1 MKQDDLTILSYN
13 IWNLPFFTPRGSF
26 KRMKNI
32 ANFLKNVSTDIIC
45 LQEVWSLKTKSL
57 FSNVLQDTYH
67 IYSDGSKTRLHRKW
81 LDFSSRQGGLL
92 TLSKFP
98 IISEKFVRFGISGRF
113 WTEWMGDKGFLETF
127 VKTPWGILRVINTH
141 LHQPLASIRFEQI
154 KKLFSYVSQDQETPT
169 VLAGDFNQDQIMTDE
184 SFTSVITNTNFIHPG
199 IFSAESKHTYR
210 LDNPL
215 TQTWINRLKES
226 GHLDY
231 IFTRFLEKFN
241 LQVDQY
247 TPVHLPNP
255 LSDHDPVFLKLVNK

>member
-26 KRMKNI
+26 KRMHKI
-32 ANFLKNVSTDIIC
+32 ANFLQDVSTDIIC

-57 FSNVLQDTYH
+57 FSSVLQDTYH
-67 IYSDGSKTRLHRKW
+67 IYSNSSMTRLHRKW
-81 LDFSSRQGGLL
+81 LDFSSQQGGLL

-113 WTEWMGDKGFLETF
+113 WTEWIGDKGFLETF

-141 LHQPLASIRFEQI
+141 LHQPLASIRFQQI
-154 KKLFSYVSQDQETPT
+154 KKLFSYISQDQETPT
-169 VLAGDFNQDQIMTDE
+169 VLAGDFNQDQIINDKL
-184 SFTSVITNTNFIHPG
+184 FTSIADHTNFIHPG
-199 IFSAESKHTYR
+199 ALSSVSKHTYR
-210 LDNPL
+210 LENPL

-241 LQVDQY
+241 L
-247 TPVHLPNP
+247 LI
-255 LSDHDPVFLKLVNK
+255 LKI